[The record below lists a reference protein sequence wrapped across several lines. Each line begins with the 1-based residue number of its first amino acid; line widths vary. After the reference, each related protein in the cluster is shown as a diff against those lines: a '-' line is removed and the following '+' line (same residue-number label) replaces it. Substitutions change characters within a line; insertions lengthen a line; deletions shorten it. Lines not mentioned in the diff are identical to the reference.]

1 MLRNQFLSSAF
12 PRLQT
17 NGQQK
22 AKTATKQFYKL
33 AWWRLH
39 PDFL

>member
-12 PRLQT
+12 PRWRT
-17 NGQQK
+17 NSQQK

-33 AWWRLH
+33 AWWLLH